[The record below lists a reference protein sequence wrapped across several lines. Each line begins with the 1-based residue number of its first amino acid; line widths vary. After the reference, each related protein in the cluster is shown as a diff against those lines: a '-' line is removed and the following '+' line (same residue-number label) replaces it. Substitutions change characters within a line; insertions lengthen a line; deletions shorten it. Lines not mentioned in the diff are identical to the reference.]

1 MATNSPETLANI
13 RAARSV
19 RGIPPEQD
27 PTPFRSLGALI
38 DQRVQATPDK
48 TFLIYYNDDTGE
60 HAEYTYAQFGRRVN
74 QVAHYLRHS
83 LGIRRGDCI
92 ATVAYNH
99 PDTVFILFGAWKL
112 GAVVAPQNTSEADD
126 RLAFILGNAECRV
139 ALARPEY
146 VKRTRQLQARVP
158 TLERVIPLDEAYASA
173 LDSQP
178 EVFDP
183 PAANM
188 LEDTCLIVYTSGT
201 TGAPKGVELVQHN
214 LLADAKGIAD
224 WHQITPDQRLMNVLP
239 IHHMNGIETTLV
251 TPLYVGSSV
260 VVNRSFKASTFWRRL
275 QGCSLVS
282 VVPTLLQFLCEA
294 GDDITRYDLSRLRHI
309 ICSAGTLAVALASR
323 FEDQFGIRILHGYG
337 LSETTCYTCFLPI
350 DLTPQEHRHWLR
362 DWGYAS
368 IGSPIGPNEM
378 AIHDPSGNPLPDGE
392 RGEIVA
398 RGHNIMAGYF
408 KRPDANA
415 DAFRHGWF
423 RTGDEGFCQHDAQ
436 GRPFYF
442 ITGRL
447 KELINRGG
455 VKYSPFEIE
464 EVLLE
469 IPGVKV
475 GLAVA
480 FENVWYGEEVGAYVV
495 GAEGATLT
503 AEQVLAHCRRRMPFA
518 KAPKV
523 VVFGDEIPVTA
534 TGKYQRLRLKDLF
547 KAYEQTQ
554 FRE

>member
-1 MATNSPETLANI
+1 MAENQPAVAANI

-19 RGIPPEQD
+19 RGIPSSQPLV
-27 PTPFRSLGALI
+27 PYRSLGELVDVRA
-38 DQRVQATPDK
+38 RETPDK
-48 TFLIYYNDDTGE
+48 VFLVYYNDDSGE
-60 HAEYTYAQFGRRVN
+60 HAEYTYAQFARRVA
-74 QVAHYLRHS
+74 QVAHFLQAE
-83 LGIRRGDCI
+83 LGIRRGDCV
-92 ATVAYNH
+92 ATLSINH
-99 PDTVFILFGAWKL
+99 PDTVFIYFACWTL
-112 GAVVAPQNTSEADD
+112 GAVVAPQNVGEADD
-126 RLAFILGNAECRV
+126 RVAFILANAEAGV
-139 ALARPEY
+139 ALVRPEY
-146 VKRTRQLQARVP
+146 HARLVALQARVP
-158 TLERVIPLDEAYASA
+158 TLARLVVLDDAYHQA
-173 LDSQP
+173 LDAQ
-178 EVFDP
+178 
-183 PAANM
+183 PAAFPTAT
-188 LEDTCLIVYTSGT
+188 EDLREAPCLIVYTSGT
-201 TGAPKGVELVQHN
+201 TGAPKGVELVQYN
-214 LLADAKGIAD
+214 LLADALGIAE
-224 WHQITPDQRLMNVLP
+224 WHGVTPDQRLMCVLP

-251 TPLYVGSSV
+251 TPLFVGSSV
-260 VVNRSFKASTFWRRL
+260 VLNRSFKASTFWKRL

-294 GDDITRYDLSRLRHI
+294 ADDLSKYDLSRLRYFF
-309 ICSAGTLAVALASR
+309 CSAGTLAVALATR
-323 FEDQFGIRILHGYG
+323 FEDQFGVQIMHGYG
-337 LSETTCYTCFLPI
+337 LSETTCYTCFLPN
-350 DLTPQEHRHWLR
+350 DLPPDEHRRWLR
-362 DWGYAS
+362 DWGYPS
-368 IGSPIGPNEM
+368 IGVPLAVNEM
-378 AIHDPSGNPLPDGE
+378 AIHDPQGRPLPDGE

-415 DAFRHGWF
+415 DAFGHGWF

-480 FENVWYGEEVGAYVV
+480 FDNVWYGEEVGAYVV
-495 GAEGATLT
+495 PEDGARLT
-503 AEQVLAHCRRRMPFA
+503 AEGVLAHCRQRMPFT

-523 VVFGDEIPVTA
+523 VVFGTDIPVTA

-547 KAYEQTQ
+547 KEYETVQ
-554 FRE
+554 FKP